1 MIEEIQEVEQ
11 GFETTDTGEQTKSE
25 IEALASEM
33 GWRPDGESVDG
44 VALDAKAFILKGR
57 DMQKTMREHINI
69 QKKQLGELGS
79 SVAELKT
86 HNELVYKAELKR
98 KDAEINQLKKERKE
112 AIEDGDVEKVEELD
126 GQIDGLKEEMVKPK
140 PVTNSAYDDW
150 VEKNKWYTED
160 AEMKEAADKIADENE
175 GAPFKTI
182 ARLVELEVK
191 RKFPDKFQTKTIP
204 ASPVEGAG
212 KRIASTKFTKADLTD
227 SQKSIMQQFVRQ
239 GIMSEAQYIKDIAAT
254 QGAA

>member
-1 MIEEIQEVEQ
+1 MEEAVEVLEKQEPVEIEELA
-11 GFETTDTGEQTKSE
+11 TE
-25 IEALASEM
+25 I
-33 GWRPDGESVDG
+33 GWRPDGE
-44 VALDAKAFILKGR
+44 LDAKAYILKSR
-57 DMQKTMREHINI
+57 DIQDTMREHIKT

-126 GQIDGLKEEMVKPK
+126 GQIDGLKDEISKPK
-140 PVTNSAYDDW
+140 QAPVNSEFDKW

-175 GAPFKTI
+175 GAPFKTV
-182 ARLVELEVK
+182 ARLVGLEIK
-191 RKFPDKFQTKTIP
+191 EKFPNKFKSKTIP

-212 KRIASTKFTKADLTD
+212 KRTATGKFTRADLTD
-227 SQKSIMQQFVRQ
+227 SQKTIMNQFVRQ
-239 GIMSEAQYIKDIAAT
+239 GIMTEKQYISDIAT
-254 QGAA
+254 QQGAA

>member
-1 MIEEIQEVEQ
+1 MEEAVEVLEKQEP
-11 GFETTDTGEQTKSE
+11 GE
-25 IEALASEM
+25 IESLATEI
-33 GWRPDGESVDG
+33 GWRPDGE
-44 VALDAKAFILKGR
+44 LDAKGYILKSR
-57 DMQKTMREHINI
+57 DIQDTMREHIKT

-98 KDAEINQLKKERKE
+98 KDAEIKALKKERTE
-112 AIEDGDVEKVEELD
+112 AIQDGDEERVDELD

-140 PVTNSAYDDW
+140 PVINSAYDDW

-182 ARLVELEVK
+182 ARLVGLEIK
-191 RKFPDKFQTKTIP
+191 EKFPNKFKSKTIP

-212 KRIASTKFTKADLTD
+212 KRIATGKFTRADLTD
-227 SQKSIMQQFVRQ
+227 SQKTIMNQFVRQ
-239 GIMSEAQYIKDIAAT
+239 GIMTEKQYISDIAT
-254 QGAA
+254 QQGAA